1 MCFSPTTSFTAS
13 AALATIG
20 VLALGKATTRREMPF
35 ASIPLLFAF
44 QQFIEG
50 LLWLALLQGNL
61 PSAQY
66 WLTQSYT
73 MFAGILWPTLAPLSL
88 WLLEPD
94 RTRKNLTL
102 GILVIGTGIAFYTF
116 EGLLRHGVTSRIAD
130 YCILYEYPVE
140 QGYTMLFSY
149 IIATCA
155 AFFCSTDH
163 RIRWLGAANIVAFAI
178 AYRFYHYHLVS
189 IWCFFAAVVSGLIYL
204 YLARR
209 RRSEPVALES
219 CAA

>member
-1 MCFSPTTSFTAS
+1 MCFSPATSFTAS

-20 VLALGKATTRREMPF
+20 VMALGQTTTKREIPF

-61 PSAQY
+61 PIAQY

-73 MFAGILWPTLAPLSL
+73 VFAGILWPTLAPLSL

-102 GILVIGTGIAFYTF
+102 GVLVIGAGIAFYTL

-130 YCILYEYPVE
+130 YCILYEYQVE

-149 IIATCA
+149 VAATCA
-155 AFFCSTDH
+155 AFFCSSD
-163 RIRWLGAANIVAFAI
+163 RGIRWLGVVNIVAFAI

-204 YLARR
+204 YFVRVRQNKL
-209 RRSEPVALES
+209 VALAS
-219 CAA
+219 CTV